1 MFTFESKRTKD
12 SFYEITVPNPYEN
25 SLLYLNDNMSHTGGA
40 LGMLMNKEFVKKAMR
55 RRASRFNGIS
65 IADSFTVSN
74 KYSLL
79 IWKANIFH

>member
-40 LGMLMNKEFVKKAMR
+40 LGIPINKEFVKNAMR
-55 RRASRFNGIS
+55 LRASRFDGTS
-65 IADSFTVSN
+65 IADSLTVSS